1 MSMVVRCKKNM
12 DSLHLTIS
20 DEAIEF
26 VKINIESLEIKN
38 PVPVLISE
46 FHCMKKMNLIKIMAL
61 LSKQRESLKFS

>member
-38 PVPVLISE
+38 PVPVLIYG
-46 FHCMKKMNLIKIMAL
+46 
-61 LSKQRESLKFS
+61 KFSDE